1 MGAAIAYGAMFG
13 FFAYSTYDLSNYA
26 TLRNWT
32 LQLTLID
39 IAWGTVLGALAA
51 AAGISATT
59 KFAAMG

>member
-1 MGAAIAYGAMFG
+1 
-13 FFAYSTYDLSNYA
+13 
-26 TLRNWT
+26 